1 MRKFMHRK
9 IINDSEIDPMNAT
22 TRTVFFDHIKSSKI
36 NSNHYFSKD
45 ESEKLESIKK
55 ISQTLP
61 KSLDKFMDSETSD
74 KKLNLLEKEIDIE
87 TQSHIRVKQR
97 LDSKSESVKN
107 AKTALSQTQKK
118 LDDVIK
124 NSSQEFEQNK
134 LEMIGTMSSKMA
146 HDLKNPLT
154 VLLAHVQLM
163 KLKQEKQ
170 EDEMLTHSL
179 TKMEDAISNITEQIN
194 DVMDFI
200 RKPNMHFIACNL
212 NILLTKAVDDI
223 SIPKDVELELS
234 VDSCIVKWD
243 VLKIKGIITNIL
255 QNSIQAINSKGR
267 INLIAKEFD
276 NHIEINIIDSGQ
288 GIAEEN
294 IEKIFEPMF
303 TTKSRG
309 NGLGLAS
316 CKDFVE
322 KHGGTIS
329 AQNNPTTFTIT
340 LPKDNS

>member
-1 MRKFMHRK
+1 MHQK
-9 IINDSEIDPMNAT
+9 IVSDLEIDPMNAT
-22 TRTVFFDHIKSSKI
+22 TRTLFFDHTKSSEI
-36 NSNHYFSKD
+36 NSNNHFSKD
-45 ESEKLESIKK
+45 MPQKLESIKNTP
-55 ISQTLP
+55 QTLP

-74 KKLNLLEKEIDIE
+74 KKLNLLEKEINTE

-107 AKTALSQTQKK
+107 AKTTLAQTKEK

-124 NSSQEFEQNK
+124 NSSQEFEQHK

-146 HDLKNPLT
+146 HDLKNPLN
-154 VLLAHVQLM
+154 VLHAHVQLM

-179 TKMEDAISNITEQIN
+179 IKMEDAISNITDQIN

-200 RKPNMHFIACNL
+200 RKPNMHFISCNL
-212 NILLTKAVDDI
+212 KVLLTKTVDDI
-223 SIPKDVELELS
+223 QIPKDVELELS
-234 VDSCIVKWD
+234 IDSCIVKWD

-255 QNSIQAINSKGR
+255 QNSIQEMKSKGKL
-267 INLIAKEFD
+267 NLIAKDSD
-276 NHIEINIIDSGQ
+276 NHVEINIIDSGQ
-288 GIAEEN
+288 GIPEEN
-294 IEKIFEPMF
+294 IEKIFEPLF
-303 TTKSRG
+303 TTKSHG

-316 CKDFVE
+316 CREFVE

-329 AQNNPTTFTIT
+329 VKNNPTTFTIII
-340 LPKDNS
+340 PKNNS